1 MRVLITGV
9 SGFIGGHLYARP
21 PADWE
26 VWGTHLNSLM
36 DSDGA
41 RMLRVDLRDPA
52 ALQAVMHGV
61 KPDLVI
67 HAAAYSRVR
76 FCEHAPTAAWETN
89 TWVTTSLC
97 EICLKQNA
105 RLIFLSSD
113 MVFDGEKG
121 NYSENDRPNPINFY
135 GWTKLAA
142 ERRVADLGDQA
153 VIARVNLTYGPASTG
168 GMSFSHEV
176 IETVQAGKPYYL
188 FADQFRSFMSV
199 QNLADCLW
207 ELAHGD
213 FSGIIHLGG
222 AEPTDRYSF
231 GLKLAQRVR
240 LNADLLLPSSAG
252 SAGFDQGYPRNN
264 TFDLTLASQVL
275 KTPLLGL
282 DDGLLREYPSRG
294 TSKPA

>member
-9 SGFIGGHLYARP
+9 SGFIGGHLFARP

-26 VWGTHLNSLM
+26 VWGTHLNAM
-36 DSDGA
+36 VNTDAA
-41 RMLRVDLRDPA
+41 RTLRVDLRDPV
-52 ALQAVMHGV
+52 ALQSVVRGV

-97 EICLKQNA
+97 EICLKQKV
-105 RLIFLSSD
+105 RLVFLSSD
-113 MVFDGEKG
+113 MVFDGVQG
-121 NYSENDRPNPINFY
+121 NYSESDPPNPINFY

-142 ERRVADLGDQA
+142 EKRVADLGDLA
-153 VIARVNLTYGPASTG
+153 VIARSNLTYGQASSG
-168 GMSFSHEV
+168 GMSFSQEV
-176 IETVQAGKPYYL
+176 IEAVQAGKPYYL
-188 FADQFRSFMSV
+188 FADQFRSFLSV

-207 ELAHGD
+207 ELAAGD

-222 AEPTDRYSF
+222 TEPTDRYSF
-231 GLKLAQRVR
+231 ALKLAQRVG
-240 LNADLLLPSSAG
+240 LNPDLLILSSA
-252 SAGFDQGYPRNN
+252 STAGFEHDYPRNN
-264 TFDLTLASQVL
+264 TFDLALASRVL
-275 KTPLLGL
+275 KTRLLGL
-282 DDGLLREYPSRG
+282 DEGLAREYPGSG